1 MYKDEATFIK
11 TEISRL
17 TKMDYDD
24 VGIDKVRLAHLIRL
38 DTASW
43 RKTFQSLETLIR
55 GKPDHVGTLE
65 KPKILDQQDQ
75 PCQIKIEY
83 IGGMGKPQAS
93 SSSNYSRVFKYM
105 KKTKFKRTYH

>member
-43 RKTFQSLETLIR
+43 RKTFQAQNFELND
-55 GKPDHVGTLE
+55 KPH
-65 KPKILDQQDQ
+65 
-75 PCQIKIEY
+75 IESAPMRRQRTSE
-83 IGGMGKPQAS
+83 MG
-93 SSSNYSRVFKYM
+93 
-105 KKTKFKRTYH
+105 